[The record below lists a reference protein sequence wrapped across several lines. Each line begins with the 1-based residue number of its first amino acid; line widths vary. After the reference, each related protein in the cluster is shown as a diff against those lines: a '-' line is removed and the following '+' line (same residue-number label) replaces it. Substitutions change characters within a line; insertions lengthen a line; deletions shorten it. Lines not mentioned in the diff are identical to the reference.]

1 MTPTLQILVALC
13 FVASGTFSQVI
24 GDTFSLPK
32 STVSRILTDVTLVLT
47 EPAKCHSK
55 NYTFIFIYSRLY
67 SRLFFATLFA
77 TLFRDF
83 FCDFFLRLFSRLFF
97 ATLFATFFATF
108 FATLFATFFRD
119 FFRDF
124 RSTHCGLRAPKHM
137 ENRWS

>member
-83 FCDFFLRLFSRLFF
+83 FCDFF
-97 ATLFATFFATF
+97 FATFFATF
-108 FATLFATFFRD
+108 FRDFIRVFFRD

-124 RSTHCGLRAPKHM
+124 IRDFFSRLFSRLSFHTLRAQSAKAHG
-137 ENRWS
+137 E

>member
-83 FCDFFLRLFSRLFF
+83 FCDFF
-97 ATLFATFFATF
+97 FATFFATF
-108 FATLFATFFRD
+108 FRDFIRDFFRD

-124 RSTHCGLRAPKHM
+124 IRDFFSRLFSRLSFHTLRAQSAKAHG
-137 ENRWS
+137 E